1 MFYDI
6 QNRRYACKKCG
17 LYLTREELFEL
28 KYKMRTPEEDQK
40 RKKAREQSDYLRWW
54 LSGNK
59 EK

>member
-1 MFYDI
+1 MLYDI

-17 LYLTREELFEL
+17 IYITREELSEL
-28 KYKMRTPEEDQK
+28 RYKMRIPEEDQK
-40 RKKAREQSDYLRWW
+40 RKKAREQSDYLQWW